1 MKITEQQV
9 EAAYSIAKKVY
20 SGELKTQDG
29 SLFLTEEHGL
39 NRTSATDFIN
49 DYRYMLNGRLF
60 QRGMSASAMKYFIES
75 IYKDGNSNSLR
86 KALNALNLHIEYW
99 ENHYNV
105 TAHSM
110 RRVSEQFEKVCNLPK
125 TESDYI
131 RQFDAEVKNALSL
144 SSSERKKLIKE
155 SAKEPTKV
163 EVTTHIFSRNPHVVA
178 ERLLIAN
185 GKCEHC
191 KKDAPFIRIK
201 DGTPYLEVHHKE
213 KLADGGEDT
222 LENTIALC
230 PNCHRKFHFGNPS
243 A

>member
-1 MKITEQQV
+1 
-9 EAAYSIAKKVY
+9 
-20 SGELKTQDG
+20 
-29 SLFLTEEHGL
+29 
-39 NRTSATDFIN
+39 
-49 DYRYMLNGRLF
+49 MLNGRLF

-75 IYKDGNSNSLR
+75 IYKDGGSNSLR

-110 RRVSEQFEKVCNLPK
+110 RRVSEQFEKVCNPPK

-131 RQFDAEVKNALSL
+131 RQFDAEVKNSLSL

>member
-1 MKITEQQV
+1 
-9 EAAYSIAKKVY
+9 
-20 SGELKTQDG
+20 
-29 SLFLTEEHGL
+29 
-39 NRTSATDFIN
+39 
-49 DYRYMLNGRLF
+49 
-60 QRGMSASAMKYFIES
+60 
-75 IYKDGNSNSLR
+75 
-86 KALNALNLHIEYW
+86 
-99 ENHYNV
+99 
-105 TAHSM
+105 
-110 RRVSEQFEKVCNLPK
+110 
-125 TESDYI
+125 
-131 RQFDAEVKNALSL
+131 
-144 SSSERKKLIKE
+144 
-155 SAKEPTKV
+155 
-163 EVTTHIFSRNPHVVA
+163 